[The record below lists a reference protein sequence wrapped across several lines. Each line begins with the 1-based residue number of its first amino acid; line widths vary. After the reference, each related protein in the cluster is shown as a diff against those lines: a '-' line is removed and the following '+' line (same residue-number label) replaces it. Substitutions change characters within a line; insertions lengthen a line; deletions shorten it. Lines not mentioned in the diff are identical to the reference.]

1 MMRVQLTATLPRATN
16 PAGSCYERPSDPQ
29 NCQGGR
35 LTFHIEGEHLILEAP
50 SAPPADVLEAVSRHK
65 AEILNLL
72 RYDVAGWSPE
82 DWQVLFDERA
92 GIAEYDGG
100 LSRLDAEM
108 YAFEDCVD
116 HWLAL
121 HLPVAREQEHCLRCG
136 TPVTDQDKA
145 SVVVT
150 CVGGTMGRLHDGCAP
165 TWKNLRRWEART
177 ALRWLLDSSKR
188 AVN

>member
-1 MMRVQLTATLPRATN
+1 MSALLTLRTARA
-16 PAGSCYERPSDPQ
+16 AG
-29 NCQGGR
+29 
-35 LTFHIEGEHLILEAP
+35 LTFHVEGEHLILEAP

-72 RYDVAGWSPE
+72 RYDVARWSPE

-136 TPVTDQDKA
+136 TPVTDQVKA

>member
-1 MMRVQLTATLPRATN
+1 MSAVLALKTARA
-16 PAGSCYERPSDPQ
+16 AG
-29 NCQGGR
+29 
-35 LTFHIEGEHLILEAP
+35 LTFQIEGEHLILEAP

-72 RYDVAGWSPE
+72 RSDVAGWSPE

-92 GIAEYDGG
+92 AIVEHDGG
-100 LSRLDAEM
+100 FPRLDAEM
-108 YAFEDCVD
+108 SAFEDCVD
-116 HWLAL
+116 HRLAL
-121 HLPVAREQEHCLRCG
+121 HPPIAGEYGYCLRCG
-136 TPVTDQDKA
+136 TPVSDQDKA

-150 CVGGTMGRLHDGCAP
+150 CVGGTMGRLHGGCAP